1 MTQTESL
8 YGTTGNITTI
18 QLGTDNTGA
27 ALSAYGTAD
36 TVTFASTSSLT
47 NVNVAEAS
55 SLAAALAIADIV
67 AEGTATAG
75 TSITSGN
82 LAWFNYA
89 CDTYILQ
96 NGNSTSTSGVDA
108 TDTVVKIVGIHGL
121 SNSSGVVTISG

>member
-1 MTQTESL
+1 VTQTESL